1 MGFKYNYN
9 GVIYTQSNAPSF
21 NFIDDR
27 CAAGLMHYLPV
38 HPVPR
43 KVQVALENFG
53 SERIVEIW

>member
-21 NFIDDR
+21 GFIDDR
-27 CAAGLMHYLPV
+27 CAAGLLTSALPP
-38 HPVPR
+38 PVP
-43 KVQVALENFG
+43 VQVALENFG